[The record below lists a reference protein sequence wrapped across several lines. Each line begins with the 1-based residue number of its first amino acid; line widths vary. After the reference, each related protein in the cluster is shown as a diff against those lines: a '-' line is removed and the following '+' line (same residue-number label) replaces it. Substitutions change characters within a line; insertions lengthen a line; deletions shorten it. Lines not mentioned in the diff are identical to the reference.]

1 MADARKKDIATS
13 LTTFLF
19 IVLGVSGILT
29 FFHVFDYYI
38 ETAIETVHEILGLA
52 FVLASSFHILLN
64 WKQMKRYFSKKIF
77 LISGILIFFISL
89 MIVFLGKDQKDPRDV
104 IIDSLLNTPISIS
117 FVVLSNN
124 YEKTKTKLEEM
135 GIVING
141 STTIEEISKNNG
153 ISPRQIVEAIMH

>member
-1 MADARKKDIATS
+1 MTDPRKKDMATS
-13 LTTFLF
+13 FTFFLF
-19 IVLGVSGILT
+19 IVLGVSGILM
-29 FFHVFDYYI
+29 FFHVFDDYL
-38 ETAIETVHEILGLA
+38 ETVHEILGLA
-52 FVLASSFHILLN
+52 FVLASSFHILYN
-64 WKQMKRYFSKKIF
+64 WKQMKRYFSKTIF

-89 MIVFLGKDQKDPRDV
+89 MLGFLGEDQDPRDV
-104 IIDSLLNTPISIS
+104 IIESLLNTPISIS

-153 ISPRQIVEAIMH
+153 ISQRQIVEAIMH